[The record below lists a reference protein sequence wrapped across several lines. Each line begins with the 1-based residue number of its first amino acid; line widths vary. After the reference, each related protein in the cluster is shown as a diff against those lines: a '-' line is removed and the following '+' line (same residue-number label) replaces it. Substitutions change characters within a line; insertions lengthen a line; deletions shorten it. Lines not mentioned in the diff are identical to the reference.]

1 MKKFHNVINASTK
14 KKLLLKLIMEL
25 NIEMYIKGMLNKTI
39 KMQLFLCHFI
49 KKIILKLS
57 T

>member
-1 MKKFHNVINASTK
+1 MSLMLQLK

-49 KKIILKLS
+49 KKNYP
-57 T
+57 